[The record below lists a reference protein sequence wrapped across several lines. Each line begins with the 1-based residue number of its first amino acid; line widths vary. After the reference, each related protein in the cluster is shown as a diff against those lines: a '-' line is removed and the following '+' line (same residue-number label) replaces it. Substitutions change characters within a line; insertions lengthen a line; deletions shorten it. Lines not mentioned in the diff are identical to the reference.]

1 VLVLDASAAVE
12 LLLGTDR
19 GRRVAAHLRDEL
31 VVSPELLD
39 VEVASAAA
47 RLERQAVLDRA
58 GADEVVELLAGLPVD
73 RVPHELLLPRAWA
86 LRGSLRLADA
96 FYVACAQACSAVLL
110 TCDARLAR
118 GLNGSAAV
126 TIVS

>member
-39 VEVASAAA
+39 VEVASAVA
-47 RLERQAVLDRA
+47 RLERQAVLDRPS
-58 GADEVVELLAGLPVD
+58 ADEVVKLLGVLPVD

-86 LRGSLRLADA
+86 LRGSLCVADA
-96 FYVACAQACSAVLL
+96 FYVACAEACDAVLL

-118 GLNGSAAV
+118 WLNGSAAV
-126 TIVS
+126 TVVS